1 MEAQLFPDSE
11 TGVPV
16 TIVRVSSEDRNG
28 NPLVDRLSGDRQKA
42 ISLYLP
48 WEGFRFSKYG
58 ITTYLRENQIPQDLK
73 SGDTRY
79 CRVIRQSIR
88 TKDMFTKDGQLDGS
102 EQWHWDYSIA
112 EWDVDKESTLPVAEQ
127 PVATPPSQQ
136 PANQKSTNQKSVSTD
151 YKPRIDETQMRIMR
165 QSCLGYA
172 SNLSQL
178 LPDENF
184 EDVIRVT
191 VQVAELLLSYVITGK
206 TLNDETIEKA
216 LRVVRAQEA
225 QDVGDTN
232 DIDEEWN

>member
-58 ITTYLRENQIPQDLK
+58 ITTYLRESQVPQDLK

-102 EQWHWDYSIA
+102 EQWHWDYSIG
-112 EWDVDKESTLPVAEQ
+112 EWDVDKESTLPVAQQ
-127 PVATPPSQQ
+127 PVATPPSEQ
-136 PANQKSTNQKSVSTD
+136 PANQKSMSTQ
-151 YKPRIDETQMRIMR
+151 YKAQEEKIPENQMRIMR
-165 QSCLGYA
+165 QSTLGYA
-172 SNLSQL
+172 TTLTQHYINTRDTKNIIDDIYDLA
-178 LPDENF
+178 
-184 EDVIRVT
+184 VISMET
-191 VQVAELLLSYVITGK
+191 ADLLLDYVVTG
-206 TLNDETIEKA
+206 ETPKSKVQKQAEEQP
-216 LRVVRAQEA
+216 QE
-225 QDVGDTN
+225 
-232 DIDEEWN
+232 IDEEWN

>member
-42 ISLYLP
+42 VSLYLP

-112 EWDVDKESTLPVAEQ
+112 EWDVDKESTLPVAQQ
-127 PVATPPSQQ
+127 PVATPPSEQ
-136 PANQKSTNQKSVSTD
+136 PANQKSVSTD

-172 SNLSQL
+172 SNVTQHLMAEQHL
-178 LPDENF
+178 E
-184 EDVIRVT
+184 EVIRHT
-191 VQVAELLLSYVITGK
+191 IETAELLLDYVITGK
-206 TLNDETIEKA
+206 TLNDETINK
-216 LRVVRAQEA
+216 LIRKVQKDA

>member
-48 WEGFRFSKYG
+48 WEGFRFRKYG
-58 ITTYLRENQIPQDLK
+58 ITTYLRESQVPQDLK

-112 EWDVDKESTLPVAEQ
+112 EWDVDKESTLPVAQQ
-127 PVATPPSQQ
+127 PVATPPSEQ
-136 PANQKSTNQKSVSTD
+136 PANQKSMSTQ
-151 YKPRIDETQMRIMR
+151 YKAQEEKIPENQMRIMR
-165 QSCLGYA
+165 QSTLGYA
-172 SNLSQL
+172 TTLTQHYINTRDTKNIIDDIYDLA
-178 LPDENF
+178 
-184 EDVIRVT
+184 VISMET
-191 VQVAELLLSYVITGK
+191 ADLLLDYVVTG
-206 TLNDETIEKA
+206 ETPKSKVQKQAEEQP
-216 LRVVRAQEA
+216 QE
-225 QDVGDTN
+225 
-232 DIDEEWN
+232 IDEEWN

>member
-58 ITTYLRENQIPQDLK
+58 ITTYLRESQVPQDLK

-112 EWDVDKESTLPVAEQ
+112 EWDVDKESTLPVAQQ
-127 PVATPPSQQ
+127 PVATPPSEQ
-136 PANQKSTNQKSVSTD
+136 PANQKSMSTQ
-151 YKPRIDETQMRIMR
+151 YKAQEEKIPENQMRIMR
-165 QSCLGYA
+165 QSTLGYA
-172 SNLSQL
+172 TTLTQHYINTRDTKNIIDDIYDLA
-178 LPDENF
+178 
-184 EDVIRVT
+184 VISMET
-191 VQVAELLLSYVITGK
+191 ADLLLDYVITG
-206 TLNDETIEKA
+206 ETPKSKVQKQAEEQP
-216 LRVVRAQEA
+216 QE
-225 QDVGDTN
+225 
-232 DIDEEWN
+232 IDEEWN

>member
-42 ISLYLP
+42 VSLYLP

-58 ITTYLRENQIPQDLK
+58 ITTYLRESQIPQDLK

-88 TKDMFTKDGQLDGS
+88 TRDMFTKDGQLDGS

-112 EWDVDKESTLPVAEQ
+112 EWDVDKESTLPVAQQ
-127 PVATPPSQQ
+127 PVATPPSEQ
-136 PANQKSTNQKSVSTD
+136 PANQKSVPTQ
-151 YKPRIDETQMRIMR
+151 YKPKEEKIPDNQIKIMR
-165 QSCLGYA
+165 QTALKCA
-172 SNLSQL
+172 SWIVV
-178 LPDENF
+178 P
-184 EDVIRVT
+184 T
-191 VQVAELLLSYVITGK
+191 VAEMGI
-206 TLNDETIEKA
+206 ETSVKKSMEIANLFFDYFISGEIPNSKAEKQA
-216 LRVVRAQEA
+216 EEQPQE
-225 QDVGDTN
+225 
-232 DIDEEWN
+232 IDEEWN

>member
-16 TIVRVSSEDRNG
+16 TIVKVSSEDRNG

-58 ITTYLRENQIPQDLK
+58 ITTYLRESQVPQDLK

-112 EWDVDKESTLPVAEQ
+112 EWDVDKESTLPVAQQ
-127 PVATPPSQQ
+127 PVATPPSEQ
-136 PANQKSTNQKSVSTD
+136 PANQKSMSTQ
-151 YKPRIDETQMRIMR
+151 YKAQEEKIPENQMRIMR
-165 QSCLGYA
+165 QSTLGYA
-172 SNLSQL
+172 TTLTQHYINTRDTKNIIDDIYDLA
-178 LPDENF
+178 
-184 EDVIRVT
+184 VISMET
-191 VQVAELLLSYVITGK
+191 ADLLLDYVVTG
-206 TLNDETIEKA
+206 ETPKSKVQKQAEEQP
-216 LRVVRAQEA
+216 QE
-225 QDVGDTN
+225 
-232 DIDEEWN
+232 IDEEWN

>member
-58 ITTYLRENQIPQDLK
+58 ITTYLRESQVPQDLK

-102 EQWHWDYSIA
+102 EQWHWDYSIG
-112 EWDVDKESTLPVAEQ
+112 EWDVDKESTLPVAQQ
-127 PVATPPSQQ
+127 PVATPPSEQ
-136 PANQKSTNQKSVSTD
+136 PANQKSVSTQ
-151 YKPRIDETQMRIMR
+151 YKPKEEKIPDNQIKIMR
-165 QSCLGYA
+165 QTALKCA
-172 SNLSQL
+172 SWIVV
-178 LPDENF
+178 P
-184 EDVIRVT
+184 T
-191 VQVAELLLSYVITGK
+191 VAEMGIETSVKKSMEIANLFLDYVISGEIPNSK
-206 TLNDETIEKA
+206 AEKQA
-216 LRVVRAQEA
+216 EEQPQE
-225 QDVGDTN
+225 
-232 DIDEEWN
+232 IDEEWN

>member
-1 MEAQLFPDSE
+1 MEAQLFPDIE

-16 TIVRVSSEDRNG
+16 TIVKVSSEDRNG

-58 ITTYLRENQIPQDLK
+58 ITTYLRESQVPQDLK

-112 EWDVDKESTLPVAEQ
+112 EWDVDKESTLPVAQQ
-127 PVATPPSQQ
+127 PVATPPSEQ
-136 PANQKSTNQKSVSTD
+136 PANQKSMSTQ
-151 YKPRIDETQMRIMR
+151 YKAQEEKIPENQMRIMR
-165 QSCLGYA
+165 QSTLGYA
-172 SNLSQL
+172 TTLTQHYINTRDTKNIIDDIYDLA
-178 LPDENF
+178 
-184 EDVIRVT
+184 VISMET
-191 VQVAELLLSYVITGK
+191 ADLLLDYVVTG
-206 TLNDETIEKA
+206 ETPKSKVQKQAEEQPQ
-216 LRVVRAQEA
+216 V
-225 QDVGDTN
+225 
-232 DIDEEWN
+232 IDEEWN

>member
-58 ITTYLRENQIPQDLK
+58 ITTYLRESQVPQDLK

-112 EWDVDKESTLPVAEQ
+112 EWDVDKESTLPVAQQ
-127 PVATPPSQQ
+127 PVATPPSEQ
-136 PANQKSTNQKSVSTD
+136 PANQKSMSTQ
-151 YKPRIDETQMRIMR
+151 YKAQEEKIPENQMRIMR
-165 QSCLGYA
+165 QSTLGYA
-172 SNLSQL
+172 TTLTQHYINTRDTKNIIDDIYDLA
-178 LPDENF
+178 
-184 EDVIRVT
+184 VISMET
-191 VQVAELLLSYVITGK
+191 ADLLLDYVITG
-206 TLNDETIEKA
+206 ETPKSKVQKQAEEQPQ
-216 LRVVRAQEA
+216 V
-225 QDVGDTN
+225 
-232 DIDEEWN
+232 IDEEWN

>member
-58 ITTYLRENQIPQDLK
+58 ITTYLRESQVPQDLK

-112 EWDVDKESTLPVAEQ
+112 EWDVDKESTIPVAQQ
-127 PVATPPSQQ
+127 PVATPPSEQ
-136 PANQKSTNQKSVSTD
+136 PANQKSVSTD

-172 SNLSQL
+172 SNVTQPLTG
-178 LPDENF
+178 LPNENL
-184 EDVIRVT
+184 EDIIRVT
-191 VQVAELLLSYVITGK
+191 VQIAELFLSYVITGK
-206 TLNDETIEKA
+206 TLNNEIIEKA
-216 LRVVRAQEA
+216 IRTVQEQS